1 MSSQSW
7 RKNSALVD
15 LLQQSPGDFEFIQ
28 VVRILERA
36 LIYHNSAY
44 HNSAHHNSTVSINE
58 SRANVN
64 FVGNYSPPNRESLR
78 FTSSSALDFPEN
90 EVVRARQQK
99 TDDNQ
104 IYWEV
109 LVNFIGLT
117 GSMGVLP
124 YHYTEIILQR
134 LKNRDNALQGFL
146 NLFNHRITCLFYKAS
161 IRYKLPLQYEST
173 KLLQKLNLRATSDDQ
188 FIDPHTK
195 MLLSLVGLGTR
206 KLGKRQS
213 VSDETIV
220 YYSGYFTQSLRTS
233 YGLRQIISDYFKVP
247 VNIKELVGQW
257 QDLIDDVRTRLA
269 WTEQPEGQNSCLGR
283 SCMLGRRGWYIQAKV
298 QILLGPLTRQ
308 QYHCFAPGT
317 KNLRVLKELARLYL
331 GIEKEFDIIIQIKR
345 SEISPQALN
354 KKSPPLMGWSTWLGE
369 KDAAQQS
376 QEQSQKLMQIKL
388 SSARLNY

>member
-44 HNSAHHNSTVSINE
+44 NNSAHHNSTGSINE

-146 NLFNHRITCLFYKAS
+146 NLFNHRITSLFYKAS

-173 KLLQKLNLRATSDDQ
+173 KLLQKLNLRATGDDQ

-220 YYSGYFTQSLRTS
+220 YYSGYFSQSLRTS
-233 YGLRQIISDYFKVP
+233 YGLKHIISDYFKVP
-247 VNIKELVGQW
+247 VNIK
-257 QDLIDDVRTRLA
+257 
-269 WTEQPEGQNSCLGR
+269 
-283 SCMLGRRGWYIQAKV
+283 
-298 QILLGPLTRQ
+298 
-308 QYHCFAPGT
+308 
-317 KNLRVLKELARLYL
+317 
-331 GIEKEFDIIIQIKR
+331 
-345 SEISPQALN
+345 
-354 KKSPPLMGWSTWLGE
+354 
-369 KDAAQQS
+369 
-376 QEQSQKLMQIKL
+376 
-388 SSARLNY
+388 